1 MSGLIS
7 TVKEKLTYFFPSYT
21 RHSLVYV
28 SFIFTVYLVSEGK
41 DALAAGGGAGC
52 QAEALTGAGGVAV
65 APTVKQVYIVTNYL
79 LGSSH
84 YRNVLPPRIKILP

>member
-1 MSGLIS
+1 M
-7 TVKEKLTYFFPSYT
+7 
-21 RHSLVYV
+21 

-65 APTVKQVYIVTNYL
+65 APTVKQVYSY
-79 LGSSH
+79 
-84 YRNVLPPRIKILP
+84 